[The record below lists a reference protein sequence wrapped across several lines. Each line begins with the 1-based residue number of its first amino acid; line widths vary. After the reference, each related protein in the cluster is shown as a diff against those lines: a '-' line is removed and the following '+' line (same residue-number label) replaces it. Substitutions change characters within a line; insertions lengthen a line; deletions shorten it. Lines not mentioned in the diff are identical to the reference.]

1 MAQDELN
8 TPQTPEEIARAA
20 QEASVR
26 AAMEQIQ
33 SMYGNI
39 PGFEMPDMSDMQA
52 QIMAQ
57 MQAAVPNLAE
67 IQRQQA
73 AMGTLGGVDAD
84 TVAQTARANMAQAG
98 DFYRQMQDGS
108 LEQELREMNDLAL
121 DSLGEDWTIRRSG
134 DSRLTPEQL
143 RVLALAA
150 PLLVYND
157 ECVDTLDCQIEIDTI
172 KAQLENWWEIADR
185 DSVVKTVN
193 WLLNEG
199 HHADADEA
207 LAVLL
212 SDEEVDA
219 DPELDEKLDEVRQMV
234 AYMIQNEYC
243 DRTTIPHTAIAWDL
257 VRVVNLG
264 RWAYLCGYVTEEE
277 MWHIMQVGAEVARQE
292 FSSWQEFGLSYTLG
306 RGVWHDDTDDCD
318 TAYEIASLLLGR
330 DDSPW
335 RQIAW

>member
-1 MAQDELN
+1 
-8 TPQTPEEIARAA
+8 
-20 QEASVR
+20 
-26 AAMEQIQ
+26 
-33 SMYGNI
+33 
-39 PGFEMPDMSDMQA
+39 
-52 QIMAQ
+52 
-57 MQAAVPNLAE
+57 
-67 IQRQQA
+67 
-73 AMGTLGGVDAD
+73 
-84 TVAQTARANMAQAG
+84 
-98 DFYRQMQDGS
+98 
-108 LEQELREMNDLAL
+108 MNDLAL

-199 HHADADEA
+199 HHAEADEA

-234 AYMIQNEYC
+234 AYMIRNEYC

-264 RWAYLCGYVTEEE
+264 VGPTCAVMSPRRRCGTSCRWEPRWPGRSSRRGRSLGSATR
-277 MWHIMQVGAEVARQE
+277 WGAA
-292 FSSWQEFGLSYTLG
+292 FGT
-306 RGVWHDDTDDCD
+306 TIPT
-318 TAYEIASLLLGR
+318 TATPPMR
-330 DDSPW
+330 
-335 RQIAW
+335 